1 MTRRFMHV
9 ATLAISAINVLAGA
23 PPARKNPRSRAKPK
37 QPPAS
42 YPPPAP
48 CPPVTQFAAKK
59 PPRYAL
65 LLAGGL
71 RSFIITWPLTLK
83 SLIEPNGGRQAWWIA
98 LVAPHDKREQELA
111 DAALDLAR
119 RYQFDFVRVVREDEN
134 ATRKFYEGEPAVLQ
148 YLPRDPVATFGIT
161 KTNTRMW
168 NLWSFAFQWES
179 VTRAHEALLASN
191 ESELTLIVRM
201 RPDMLL
207 IKPIDL
213 AQVDATLNRERKS
226 SLIPCKQTAPRFR
239 GRPID
244 EIIVARP
251 VAMAAYAQRWDG
263 SEPAEPY
270 VHKVV
275 GRCALLRTIT
285 SFASLEHEFV
295 ADYVRDG
302 LYKTAKTLVHDR
314 CLRGAPIPP
323 SPANYT
329 GFNATDYAL
338 ALRFNEQNK
347 RVIWCDRPGT
357 IFTKDTTHC
366 EQVV

>member
-1 MTRRFMHV
+1 MV
-9 ATLAISAINVLAGA
+9 ATLAISAINLLTDAN
-23 PPARKNPRSRAKPK
+23 PPARKNPQSRRAK
-37 QPPAS
+37 QPPGTRAS
-42 YPPPAP
+42 LPPPPHAP
-48 CPPVTQFAAKK
+48 CSPKIQLVAIK

-83 SLIEPNGGRQAWWIA
+83 NLIEPNGGRRAWWIA
-98 LVAPHDKREQELA
+98 LVAPHDKREHELA
-111 DAALDLAR
+111 GAALDLAR
-119 RYQFDFVRVVREDEN
+119 RYQFDFVRVVPEDEDK
-134 ATRKFYEGEPAVLQ
+134 TRKFYEGVPAVLR
-148 YLPRDPVATFGIT
+148 YLPRNPVATFGIT
-161 KTNTRMW
+161 KGTTRSW
-168 NLWSFAFQWES
+168 VGWTFAFQWES
-179 VTRAHEALLASN
+179 VTHAHQALLAAN
-191 ESELTLIVRM
+191 QSEFTLIVRM

-207 IKPIDL
+207 VRPINL
-213 AQVDATLNRERKS
+213 SQADANLNQERKS
-226 SLIPCKQTAPRFR
+226 SLIPCKQTAQRFR

-251 VAMAAYAQRWDG
+251 VAMAAYARRWDG
-263 SEPAEPY
+263 SEPAEVY

-275 GRCALLRTIT
+275 GRCALIRTIT
-285 SFASLEHEFV
+285 SFASLEHDFV

-302 LYKTAKTLVHDR
+302 LYKTAKTKIHDR

-347 RVIWCDRPGT
+347 KITWCDRPGA
-357 IFTKDTTHC
+357 IFTKETPHC